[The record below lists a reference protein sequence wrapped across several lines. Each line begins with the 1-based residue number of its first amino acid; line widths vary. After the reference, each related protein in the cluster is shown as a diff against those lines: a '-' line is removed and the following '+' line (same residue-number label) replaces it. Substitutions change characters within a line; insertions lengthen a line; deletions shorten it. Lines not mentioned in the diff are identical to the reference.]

1 MEPIVENFD
10 TKKTFYT
17 NNQQGYNQQGY
28 NQQDIPPGLI
38 PLYNADDNF
47 LNTIVPYNIIP
58 SQPSIHKTYNI
69 SLSDPLGNHSY
80 INKIYEDVLPG
91 DQTNYSF
98 IKINERCSVKNFMR
112 NSILDKYDGE
122 EVTLKGGKKCLLS
135 WIKTIDLNPYQI
147 KQNKYE
153 DLAFNFIIYRSAY
166 PIRYE
171 KSSNGL
177 KTTPTSLAFNLRI
190 YKLTIGALDI
200 FNNNNNNIV
209 GNKNE
214 YHHVWRDIEYYRWV
228 DTVIKRKISPNF
240 LNLILYVQ
248 DEKSKVGFNEIDIIK
263 KNKNPT
269 GYNLQKENIKNIY
282 NEIVQN
288 ARTASTASTASGTT
302 PTPPTPGT
310 ITTTT
315 TTTGT
320 AGTTKTTTT
329 TTGTTKTTKVEK
341 NLTVDDLMKDS
352 NKILIALTEAPNTNI
367 LKWNSKVYHSYG
379 TLETMIATGYH
390 KPEVWN
396 SILFQLVYACAVME
410 KEEMYFNN
418 FSLENNVFIKDIQT
432 DGTGNSCWVYKVD
445 NIEYFIPNYGYV
457 LVIDSKYAD
466 IKEQP
471 NINKQYKIY
480 PKSITEIQEDKKF
493 IKDVL
498 KKQITDVLL
507 NLEETIKANPNS
519 NILDDTI
526 IKKMNLIK
534 DRLNNVLL
542 VPVPVHV
549 PVPVPVPVPDNKTI
563 STIILK
569 CFPEFINSKVGKI
582 LTKLEKENLSKNI
595 FNRVINKGSI
605 LVREFHT
612 DYYDWV
618 LYKNDTVYDDDIR
631 KNLNSGRDIMYKDMG
646 SDTLKHG
653 TCQKSKLFIYPEIVL
668 PEDKT
673 IIETYTF

>member
-1 MEPIVENFD
+1 
-10 TKKTFYT
+10 
-17 NNQQGYNQQGY
+17 
-28 NQQDIPPGLI
+28 
-38 PLYNADDNF
+38 
-47 LNTIVPYNIIP
+47 
-58 SQPSIHKTYNI
+58 
-69 SLSDPLGNHSY
+69 
-80 INKIYEDVLPG
+80 
-91 DQTNYSF
+91 
-98 IKINERCSVKNFMR
+98 MR

-153 DLAFNFIIYRSAY
+153 DLAFDFIIYRSAY

-171 KSSNGL
+171 KASNAV

-200 FNNNNNNIV
+200 FNNNNIV
-209 GNKNE
+209 GNKKY

-263 KNKNPT
+263 KKKDLLK
-269 GYNLQKENIKNIY
+269 YELQKNNIKNIY
-282 NEIVQN
+282 NEIVQS
-288 ARTASTASTASGTT
+288 ATTSAATAATAAAAASPASAPSLHGTT
-302 PTPPTPGT
+302 T
-310 ITTTT
+310 ITTRTIT
-315 TTTGT
+315 ITGQETITIKTTG
-320 AGTTKTTTT
+320 GP
-329 TTGTTKTTKVEK
+329 TGTTTKVEK
-341 NLTVDDLMKDS
+341 ILNVDDLMKDS
-352 NKILIALTEAPNTNI
+352 TKILIALTEAPNTNI

-390 KPEVWN
+390 KPEVWI

-410 KEEMYFNN
+410 KEQMYFNN

-445 NIEYFIPNYGYV
+445 NIEYFIPNYGYI

-466 IKEQP
+466 IELEP
-471 NINKQYKIY
+471 VSNNINKQYKIY
-480 PKSITEIQEDKKF
+480 PKDIIKTDEDITF
-493 IKDVL
+493 IDDVL
-498 KKQITDVLL
+498 KKQIKDVLEKL
-507 NLEETIKANPNS
+507 HETIINNPNS
-519 NILDDTI
+519 NILDDTVYN
-526 IKKMNLIK
+526 KMKLIADK
-534 DRLNNVLL
+534 MKLIADKLKPGAPIAPG
-542 VPVPVHV
+542 VPIAPIAGATVVDPTILD
-549 PVPVPVPVPDNKTI
+549 PDYNYKTI
-563 STIILK
+563 SRIILD

-582 LTKLEKENLSKNI
+582 LTKLEKENLSKNV

-605 LVREFHT
+605 LVREFN
-612 DYYDWV
+612 DNYYDWV
-618 LYKNDTVYDDDIR
+618 LYKNDTASDGSNR
-631 KNLNSGRDIMYKDMG
+631 MSLSNTRDIMYKNMG
-646 SDTLKHG
+646 NDILQHG
-653 TCQKSKLFIYPEIVL
+653 TCQKSKLWIYPEIVL